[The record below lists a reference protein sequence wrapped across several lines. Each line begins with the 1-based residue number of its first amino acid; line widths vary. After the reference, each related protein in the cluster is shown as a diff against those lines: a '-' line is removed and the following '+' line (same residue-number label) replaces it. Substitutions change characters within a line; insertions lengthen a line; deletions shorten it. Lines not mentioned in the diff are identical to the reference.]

1 MLPQTTRSSAP
12 LDTSPVISRPLL
24 QLQADL
30 TMRAERG
37 KPAVLVSCKVRSTAG
52 ASRHAGEESSS
63 DVPAATVADDE
74 IERLTAAEWT
84 ARMRDCDECTQLI
97 RTERDSRNDQ
107 RTGDTRAKRILD
119 QCTSRLVRKARTQ
132 LGRGRI
138 QAVEDRKKSAS
149 DIAVG
154 LDAAIE
160 IRCIAQG
167 ARKGIAP
174 CARTDN
180 P

>member
-74 IERLTAAEWT
+74 IELDCRRVDRTNARLRRVHAA
-84 ARMRDCDECTQLI
+84 DPD
-97 RTERDSRNDQ
+97 
-107 RTGDTRAKRILD
+107 
-119 QCTSRLVRKARTQ
+119 
-132 LGRGRI
+132 
-138 QAVEDRKKSAS
+138 
-149 DIAVG
+149 
-154 LDAAIE
+154 
-160 IRCIAQG
+160 
-167 ARKGIAP
+167 
-174 CARTDN
+174 
-180 P
+180 

>member
-1 MLPQTTRSSAP
+1 M
-12 LDTSPVISRPLL
+12 
-24 QLQADL
+24 
-30 TMRAERG
+30 
-37 KPAVLVSCKVRSTAG
+37 
-52 ASRHAGEESSS
+52 
-63 DVPAATVADDE
+63 PAAAVADDE

-84 ARMRDCDECTQLI
+84 ARIPDCDECTHLI
-97 RTERDSRNDQ
+97 GTERDSRNDK

-119 QCTSRLVRKARTQ
+119 QCNSRMVRKARTQ

-167 ARKGIAP
+167 ARKGITP